1 MDNARMLEKI
11 ARFCLM
17 DDTFFNIC
25 MDGSLECVQLIL
37 RIIMNNESLAVQS
50 IVTQRTIGNLQNRG
64 VRFDVMAISEGKV
77 YDIEIQRTDA
87 GAVPKRAR
95 YNSSMIDANVLRS
108 GQNFN
113 ELPES
118 YVIFITEHDI
128 LGDNLPIYNISMVI
142 AENGKSFEDGRHII
156 YVNGE
161 NRNNTALGKL
171 MQDFFSKN
179 PNEMNYKELKTR
191 AKYFKEDEEGVK
203 KMCEI
208 LQEIYDEGKIEG
220 KIEGEMKT
228 RIELVIDMLKAN
240 QSLDL
245 ITKFSK
251 LTVEKINE
259 IAKENHIVISK

>member
-1 MDNARMLEKI
+1 MNNARMLEKI

-25 MDGSLECVQLIL
+25 MDGSPECVQLIL
-37 RIIMNNESLAVQS
+37 RIIMNNESLEVQS
-50 IVTQRTIGNLQNRG
+50 IETQRTIGNLQNRG
-64 VRFDVMAISEGKV
+64 VRFDVMATSKCKV
-77 YDIEIQRTDA
+77 YDIEIQRADA

-95 YNSSMIDANVLRS
+95 YNSSMIDAHELRS

-191 AKYFKEDEEGVK
+191 TKYFKEDEEGVK